1 MRFSFPAGREVKI
14 SLIPN
19 YSNYTSPIMAQGGS
33 RWTEEQEA
41 TLLREIKNGKS
52 NSEIADVLGRT
63 EVAIKG
69 RLQIIA
75 GKLSESGKTND
86 EIEAIT
92 KLSKSDVSSGIKKY
106 KAAQSKKNTPKTKSE
121 PAKSSGMETPRES
134 PGTSSP
140 STTPLAPIGS
150 STKMSDILEELKN
163 INTVLS
169 DIVTVNKSV
178 KQTMVELKDI
188 MKNFTEMY
196 RPEEE

>member
-1 MRFSFPAGREVKI
+1 
-14 SLIPN
+14 
-19 YSNYTSPIMAQGGS
+19 MAQGGS